1 MHGYI
6 ATVQYMPAILLAR
19 AKEVRDDGS
28 IVEIVIWE
36 LPEPLPPSQHRCKY
50 RLYYGADGV
59 SRVRY
64 DNERG
69 KGDHRHVG
77 DHEYKYTF
85 SSVEQL
91 LEDFQSDVERWE

>member
-1 MHGYI
+1 M
-6 ATVQYMPAILLAR
+6 QYVDAVPVAR

-36 LPEPLPPSQHRCKY
+36 LPEPLAPSAHRYRY
-50 RLYYGADGV
+50 RLYFGARGV

-69 KGDHRHVG
+69 KGDHRHIG
-77 DHEYKYTF
+77 SGEFNYEF
-85 SSVEQL
+85 ISLEQL
-91 LEDFQSDVERWE
+91 LADFKADVESWE

>member
-1 MHGYI
+1 M
-6 ATVQYMPAILLAR
+6 QYMPAVLLAN

-36 LPEPLPPSQHRCKY
+36 LSEPLTPSTHRYKY
-50 RLYYGADGV
+50 RLYYGAAGI

-69 KGDHRHVG
+69 KGEHRHLG
-77 DHEYKYTF
+77 DREHDYVFTTLER
-85 SSVEQL
+85 L
-91 LEDFQSDVERWE
+91 LTDFERDVSEWS

>member
-1 MHGYI
+1 M
-6 ATVQYMPAILLAR
+6 AAALVVR

-28 IVEIVIWE
+28 IVEIAVWE
-36 LPEPLPPSQHRCKY
+36 LPEPLPPSAHRYKY
-50 RLYYGADGV
+50 RPFFGAAGV

-77 DHEYKYTF
+77 DQEYGYSF
-85 SSVEQL
+85 STLEQL
-91 LEDFQSDVERWE
+91 LADFQSDVERWEST

>member
-1 MHGYI
+1 MDAI
-6 ATVQYMPAILLAR
+6 AVAR

-36 LPEPLPPSQHRCKY
+36 LQEPVPPSTHRYKY
-50 RLYYGADGV
+50 RLYFGASGV

-69 KGDHRHVG
+69 KGDHRHIG
-77 DHEYKYTF
+77 SEEFEYAFASLEK
-85 SSVEQL
+85 L
-91 LEDFQSDVERWE
+91 LEDFRADVELWEQS